1 MPTSK
6 IRTLANTMVF
16 AGWMLPAALAQ
27 FGSPRMD
34 PDAGRV
40 AARMFG
46 LVAGGWAFLAVI
58 YGVVLARRVR
68 QGLSD

>member
-6 IRTLANTMVF
+6 IRTLSNTMVF

-27 FGSPRMD
+27 FTPGRLG

-46 LVAGGWAFLAVI
+46 LIAGGWAILAVI

-68 QGLSD
+68 QGLID